1 MPSKLPENIKSRVI
15 QQWLAGAQ
23 RDKIAVDNG
32 ISAGAVTSMVN
43 EWRRALGSYE
53 SDELRELAVT
63 LRKNGIIPAKCAS
76 GFRVAMMMSRLGVQ
90 EDNFE
95 SFMSEV
101 YNRCNDLGLT
111 PQLISSYITSLLE
124 YSQSVPFSQIRD
136 HISEMIEEKKRLEQ
150 EIEKLRNQVETLQN
164 QKSEAEHR
172 SKVAL
177 DNHRIT
183 EDKLQWY
190 TGIKNELKNKY
201 GSPVDNITKFASMVN
216 AAGQH
221 FGYDI
226 HKISNEISHLE
237 LLRTECSEFQVWNV
251 HLKNE
256 YHNLSRQNSEVRQML
271 QAANQSLSIYG
282 EIYAMGIGLE
292 ELKLLHDTIL
302 EIAEAN
308 NIPRAKAINKFFA
321 DFREQ
326 YDGKLGFEAKKEKL
340 QIEVSQLREE
350 LNLIPFVG
358 LSLARLVQNGVQER
372 DIVAIAELF
381 NTDES
386 NTSIEHI
393 QTIIDNVRNRR
404 STNQGRPETLG
415 ELKTKEEKEALDSF
429 QQMQKDIFD
438 SKHYYV
444 P

>member
-1 MPSKLPENIKSRVI
+1 MPSKLPDNIKPTVI

-32 ISAGAVTSMVN
+32 ISAGAVSNIVSS
-43 EWRRALGSYE
+43 WRRAVGSYVA
-53 SDELRELAVT
+53 DELRELAVN
-63 LRKNGIIPAKCAS
+63 LRRNGITPTRCAI
-76 GFRVAMMMSRLGVQ
+76 GFRAAMMMSRLGVQ
-90 EDNFE
+90 EDNFD
-95 SFMSEV
+95 SFMSDI

-111 PQLISSYITSLLE
+111 PQRISSYITSLLE
-124 YSQSVPFSQIRD
+124 FSQSVSFSQMRD
-136 HISEMIEEKKRLEQ
+136 HISEKIEEKKNLEQ
-150 EIEKLRNQVETLQN
+150 EIEKLRSQVETLQN
-164 QKSEAEHR
+164 QKSEVEHR

-177 DNHRIT
+177 DNHRNI
-183 EDKLQWY
+183 EYKLQWY
-190 TGIKNELKNKY
+190 TDIKNELKNKY
-201 GSPVDNITKFASMVN
+201 GLPVDDITKFASMIN
-216 AAGQH
+216 AAERH

-226 HKISNEISHLE
+226 QRILNDFSNLE

-251 HLKNE
+251 NLKNE

-302 EIAEAN
+302 RIAEAN
-308 NIPRAKAINKFFA
+308 NVPREEAVNKFFA

-326 YDGKLGFEAKKEKL
+326 YDSKLGFEAKKEKL

-358 LSLARLVQNGVQER
+358 LSLERLVQNGVQER

-386 NTSIEHI
+386 NTTIQHI
-393 QTIIDNVRNRR
+393 QAIIDEVRKRR
-404 STNQGRPETLG
+404 NTNQGKPETL
-415 ELKTKEEKEALDSF
+415 EESKNKDEKEALNLY
-429 QQMQKDIFD
+429 QQIRRDIFNP
-438 SKHYYV
+438 SQYYV